1 MLAYAG
7 YFYTQ
12 NEEVIHTHKW
22 SKTLIETA
30 VKLQNQGYSS
40 IKIADYLKSN
50 FDFDISDRSVRRKL
64 QCVGKSFER
73 KPNLKISDKL
83 DIKVEKQESIKHT
96 ENKDGTIT
104 STIETVID
112 SEPNMTPE
120 FLLKAHH
127 YDPTKWKIKQSVSNR
142 WSVINAKGTKKFN
155 FQSKI
160 IVEPKV
166 DVDPE
171 QIAKIFN
178 EKIEPL
184 QISSIREGRHSLV
197 VPLFDLHFGIT
208 TFDLYRQK
216 LAEIEEIMNHGYKH
230 IVIEQGGD
238 LFHSDF
244 MNKTQTVKG
253 TQLDHVDM
261 VKAIRDAKHFYDEIM
276 RCALANS
283 PRIDVYSVGGNHDFD
298 MDYLFIDALSDRF
311 PQASVHNTN
320 EYRQAYQLDKVG
332 IMLGHGDVG
341 KARDFAMVFATEFKN
356 IWSVTDYH
364 EVHFGHF
371 HKEIVHDDYGTVT
384 RQLGTPKLNDPYEKK
399 NAFVMSSHKLQLFEY
414 GYDRLKATYEI

>member
-1 MLAYAG
+1 MQEIG
-7 YFYTQ
+7 KPFGQ
-12 NEEVIHTHKW
+12 KPQQEV
-22 SKTLIETA
+22 SVEA
-30 VKLQNQGYSS
+30 DVKIDNS
-40 IKIADYLKSN
+40 
-50 FDFDISDRSVRRKL
+50 
-64 QCVGKSFER
+64 
-73 KPNLKISDKL
+73 
-83 DIKVEKQESIKHT
+83 ESIKHT
-96 ENKDGTIT
+96 ENRDGTVT

-127 YDPTKWKIKQSVSNR
+127 YDPAKWKIKQSVSNR

-178 EKIEPL
+178 EEIEPL

-197 VPLFDLHFGIT
+197 VPLFDLHFGIM

-216 LAEIEEIMNHGYKH
+216 LAEIEEIMNRGYKH

-283 PRIDVYSVGGNHDFD
+283 PRVDVYSIGGNHDFD

-414 GYDRLKATYEI
+414 GYDRLKATYEV